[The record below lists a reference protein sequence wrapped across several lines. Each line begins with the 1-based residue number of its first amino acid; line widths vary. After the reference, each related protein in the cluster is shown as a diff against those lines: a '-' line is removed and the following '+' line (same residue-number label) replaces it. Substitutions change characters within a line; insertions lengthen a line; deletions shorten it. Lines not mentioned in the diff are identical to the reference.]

1 MPLLEPDR
9 YFSRLSHV
17 DIERDLLALG
27 FRFVLL
33 DIDNTIL
40 PRDTHEVPR
49 DAGFWLAKARD
60 AGIAFCLVSN
70 NWHEGVYQLA
80 NRLSLPIVAKAV
92 KPLPPA
98 FLMALGKIG
107 ATRDA
112 TVVIGDQ
119 LVTDV
124 LGAHFLGMKAYLL
137 APLVEQ
143 DLPHT
148 LLLRNFER
156 LVMGERKPEG
166 AGVPTACQP
175 SEPADAAASPGTF
188 RVPSTCRPTE
198 AADAAASPS
207 TRSRGDA
214 GGSRTEVR
222 FASAIPTI
230 SGTGETLADLG
241 GPVSGGTGKALADL
255 GGPAVETDEPARTGG
270 AS

>member
-40 PRDTHEVPR
+40 TRDTHEVPR

-92 KPLPPA
+92 KPLP
-98 FLMALGKIG
+98 
-107 ATRDA
+107 
-112 TVVIGDQ
+112 
-119 LVTDV
+119 
-124 LGAHFLGMKAYLL
+124 
-137 APLVEQ
+137 LVEQ

-166 AGVPTACQP
+166 V
-175 SEPADAAASPGTF
+175 S
-188 RVPSTCRPTE
+188 VPSACRPTE

-241 GPVSGGTGKALADL
+241 GP
-255 GGPAVETDEPARTGG
+255 AVETDEPARTGG

>member
-40 PRDTHEVPR
+40 TRDTHEVPR

-214 GGSRTEVR
+214 GGSRT
-222 FASAIPTI
+222 
-230 SGTGETLADLG
+230 
-241 GPVSGGTGKALADL
+241 
-255 GGPAVETDEPARTGG
+255 
-270 AS
+270 

>member
-1 MPLLEPDR
+1 M
-9 YFSRLSHV
+9 
-17 DIERDLLALG
+17 
-27 FRFVLL
+27 
-33 DIDNTIL
+33 
-40 PRDTHEVPR
+40 
-49 DAGFWLAKARD
+49 
-60 AGIAFCLVSN
+60 SN

-98 FLMALGKIG
+98 FLRALGKIG
-107 ATRDA
+107 ATRAA

-175 SEPADAAASPGTF
+175 P
-188 RVPSTCRPTE
+188 E

-214 GGSRTEVR
+214 GGSRTEVSPKGTSCGAR
-222 FASAIPTI
+222 FASGIPTT
-230 SGTGETLADLG
+230 SGAGETLADLG
-241 GPVSGGTGKALADL
+241 GPASGGI
-255 GGPAVETDEPARTGG
+255 DEPARTGG

>member
-40 PRDTHEVPR
+40 TRDTHEVPR

-60 AGIAFCLVSN
+60 AGITFCLVSN

-98 FLMALGKIG
+98 FLRALGKIG
-107 ATRDA
+107 ATRAA

-166 AGVPTACQP
+166 AGDGL
-175 SEPADAAASPGTF
+175 PAAGSCRRCGFPQHPISRRCRRLAYRSIPQGDFLRGAF
-188 RVPSTCRPTE
+188 RLRHPH
-198 AADAAASPS
+198 
-207 TRSRGDA
+207 
-214 GGSRTEVR
+214 
-222 FASAIPTI
+222 
-230 SGTGETLADLG
+230 DLG
-241 GPVSGGTGKALADL
+241 RRGNP
-255 GGPAVETDEPARTGG
+255 R
-270 AS
+270 

>member
-1 MPLLEPDR
+1 MDGT
-9 YFSRLSHV
+9 V
-17 DIERDLLALG
+17 
-27 FRFVLL
+27 
-33 DIDNTIL
+33 T
-40 PRDTHEVPR
+40 
-49 DAGFWLAKARD
+49 
-60 AGIAFCLVSN
+60 
-70 NWHEGVYQLA
+70 
-80 NRLSLPIVAKAV
+80 PIVAKAV

-98 FLMALGKIG
+98 FLRALGKIG
-107 ATRDA
+107 ATRAA

-175 SEPADAAASPGTF
+175 PEAADAAASPGT
-188 RVPSTCRPTE
+188 
-198 AADAAASPS
+198 
-207 TRSRGDA
+207 RSRGAA

-222 FASAIPTI
+222 FASGIPTI
-230 SGTGETLADLG
+230 SSTGETLADLG
-241 GPVSGGTGKALADL
+241 GPASGGI
-255 GGPAVETDEPARTGG
+255 DEPARTGG

>member
-40 PRDTHEVPR
+40 TRDTHEVPR

-107 ATRDA
+107 ATRNA

-166 AGVPTACQP
+166 AGVAP
-175 SEPADAAASPGTF
+175 EP
-188 RVPSTCRPTE
+188 
-198 AADAAASPS
+198 ADAAASPS

-222 FASAIPTI
+222 NALAIPTI

>member
-40 PRDTHEVPR
+40 TRDTHEVPR

-60 AGIAFCLVSN
+60 AGITFCLVSN

-98 FLMALGKIG
+98 FLRALGKIG
-107 ATRDA
+107 ATRAA

-143 DLPHT
+143 DLPPRCCCATSSAWSWASGSPRVLAFRRLASRRNQPT
-148 LLLRNFER
+148 LPLPQHPISRRCRRLACRSIPQGDFLRGAFR
-156 LVMGERKPEG
+156 LRHPH
-166 AGVPTACQP
+166 
-175 SEPADAAASPGTF
+175 
-188 RVPSTCRPTE
+188 
-198 AADAAASPS
+198 
-207 TRSRGDA
+207 
-214 GGSRTEVR
+214 
-222 FASAIPTI
+222 
-230 SGTGETLADLG
+230 DLG
-241 GPVSGGTGKALADL
+241 RRGNP
-255 GGPAVETDEPARTGG
+255 R
-270 AS
+270 